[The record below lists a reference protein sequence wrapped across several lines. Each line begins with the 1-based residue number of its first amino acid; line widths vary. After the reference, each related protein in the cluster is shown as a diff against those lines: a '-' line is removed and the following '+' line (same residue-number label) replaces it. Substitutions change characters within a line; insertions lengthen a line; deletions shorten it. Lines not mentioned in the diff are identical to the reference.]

1 MSVPAG
7 CKWHWLA
14 GLLLALWAGCGMA
27 REAID
32 LHAYQSADGAIRLQ
46 MDGDLVD
53 PYFAMKALLLAD
65 EMGLPVKPAAEAWIA
80 WLLPRRE
87 AGGSFPRFVAQP
99 GGGWK
104 RLADADA
111 DDSTLALW
119 ISLLYR
125 MHGDSAGMSPELQ
138 QSLRQARADLLQLRV
153 QPAGI
158 YHYARGA
165 DVGYLMDNAEVYEAL
180 RDDCRHGGKSCRLA
194 RQLERAVGKVF
205 WDVRRRGWR
214 TASHG
219 EPAAAFYPRTAAQ
232 LFPQMAGM
240 QMPRGQRTYD
250 DWLAG
255 EGLPWLLQDAEVL
268 DYAWGLL
275 TVAAIKNKRD
285 DVARQW
291 MVRAAP
297 SRDGQRWNVL
307 EEAVFQGLE
316 QRFGPLAK

>member
-1 MSVPAG
+1 MSGLAG
-7 CKWHWLA
+7 RSGCWLA
-14 GLLLALWAGCGMA
+14 GLLLALWAGTAMA
-27 REAID
+27 RDAID
-32 LHAYQSADGAIRLQ
+32 LRAYQSPDGAIRLQ
-46 MDGDLVD
+46 SDSNLVD
-53 PYFAMKALLLAD
+53 PYLAMKALLVAD
-65 EMGLPVKPAAEAWIA
+65 ELGLPVKPAADAWIA

-104 RLADADA
+104 RAADADA

-125 MHGDSAGMSPELQ
+125 MHGKAAGMPPELQ

-153 QPAGI
+153 QPSGI

-180 RDDCRHGGKSCRLA
+180 RDDCLHTGKSCRLV
-194 RQLERAVGKVF
+194 RQLETAVGKVF
-205 WDVRRRGWR
+205 WDARRRVWR
-214 TASHG
+214 TASQG

-232 LFPQMAGM
+232 LFPLMAGM
-240 QMPRGQRTYD
+240 RQPPGQQSYD
-250 DWLAG
+250 SWLEG
-255 EGLPWLLQDAEVL
+255 DGLPWLLQDADVL

-275 TVAAIKNKRD
+275 TVAAIRHKRD
-285 DVARQW
+285 DVAQQW
-291 MVRAAP
+291 LVRAAA
-297 SRDGQRWNVL
+297 SRHGQRWNVL